1 MDVANEYLKV
11 IRKQFLAIK
20 TQGDKTL
27 EQLSDEDFFWRP
39 NENSNNICII
49 IKHMNGNMRSRWT
62 DFLTTDGEKSD
73 RNRDDEFVDD
83 FQSKR
88 DVLLLWEEGWEIL
101 FTTINQLRSDDVLKE
116 LTIRGEKH
124 TVIEAIER
132 QIAHYASHVGQI
144 IYIAKYIKNEN
155 WKTISI
161 PKRK

>member
-27 EQLSDEDFFWRP
+27 EQLSDEEFFWRP

-49 IKHMNGNMRSRWT
+49 IKHMNGNMKSRWT

-144 IYIAKYIKNEN
+144 IYIVKYIKNEN

>member
-83 FQSKR
+83 FHSKR

>member
-49 IKHMNGNMRSRWT
+49 IKHMNGNMKSRWT

>member
-27 EQLSDEDFFWRP
+27 EQLSDEEFFWRP

-49 IKHMNGNMRSRWT
+49 IKHMNGNMKSRWT